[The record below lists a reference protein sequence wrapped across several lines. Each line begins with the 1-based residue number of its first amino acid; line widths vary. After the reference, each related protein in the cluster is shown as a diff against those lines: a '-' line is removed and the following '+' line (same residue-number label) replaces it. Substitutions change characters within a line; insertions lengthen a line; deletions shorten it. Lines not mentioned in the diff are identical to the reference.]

1 MAELVR
7 RHRMLGASV
16 GIFLI
21 VLCCAATVIAE
32 DGALEF
38 AGKMYATDGNTLYF
52 QGKSVRL
59 FGIDAPEPRQYC
71 YFDER
76 KWNCGR
82 RAIQELRNMIM
93 NLEVRCNEKH
103 KDRHGRIVAV
113 CSVAGED
120 LNAWMVAN
128 GWALANREESDEYVD
143 EEEAASN
150 ASKGVWVGPFV
161 KPWDWR
167 AGER

>member
-52 QGKSVRL
+52 QARVYG
-59 FGIDAPEPRQYC
+59 
-71 YFDER
+71 
-76 KWNCGR
+76 
-82 RAIQELRNMIM
+82 
-93 NLEVRCNEKH
+93 
-103 KDRHGRIVAV
+103 
-113 CSVAGED
+113 CSASTHRS
-120 LNAWMVAN
+120 
-128 GWALANREESDEYVD
+128 LANIATLTSGNGIAD
-143 EEEAASN
+143 
-150 ASKGVWVGPFV
+150 
-161 KPWDWR
+161 
-167 AGER
+167 AGQFRNFGT